1 MGPKWGGKGENL
13 ITCYCNLLV
22 FSEEEVVIY
31 MYEAPPEILNVQYP
45 DHHHHQGKGEREI
58 EKEREGDSESV
69 T

>member
-1 MGPKWGGKGENL
+1 M

-22 FSEEEVVIY
+22 FSEEEAVIY
-31 MYEAPPEILNVQYP
+31 EVPPEILNVQYP

-58 EKEREGDSESV
+58 EKEREGDNESV

>member
-1 MGPKWGGKGENL
+1 M

-31 MYEAPPEILNVQYP
+31 EPASPEILNVQYP